1 MKYAEQIEDL
11 WEEGDSVR
19 LGASRAILDNLL
31 RFREAEELSDRVGQL
46 EQALES
52 IGVNGVAL

>member
-1 MKYAEQIEDL
+1 METLTLLLDSES
-11 WEEGDSVR
+11 DSVR

-52 IGVNGVAL
+52 IGVIGVAL